1 LTRATWVFL
10 ACSGWLAGCGGASD
24 TAAKNRTFYDWSVSA
39 GPAAA
44 AQFEQRYPPLDQ
56 AEGPQTP
63 EYIGVTVLRG
73 GIRLSRP
80 RSWSIR
86 EANSDPGQA
95 FIQYVSP
102 RAYSFAIYER
112 PDPPT
117 ELWRNVLSRFEDDVG
132 SVGAK
137 IIGRRVPFATARGQG
152 RAFTIE
158 RNVEASK
165 RPFVSH
171 SREVLLRSDRRVVL
185 VQTVHEGETLAGID
199 EELMRVL
206 TTLEVL

>member
-1 LTRATWVFL
+1 LTRATWVVL
-10 ACSGWLAGCGGASD
+10 ACSGSLAGCGGAPD
-24 TAAKNRTFYDWSVSA
+24 AAAKNRTFYDWTVSA

-44 AQFEQRYPPLDQ
+44 AQFEQRFPRLDQ
-56 AEGPQTP
+56 PEGPQSP

-73 GIRLSRP
+73 GVRLSRP
-80 RSWSIR
+80 KAWSIR
-86 EANSDPGQA
+86 EASSDPGQA

-102 RAYSFAIYER
+102 RAYSFAIYEK
-112 PDPPT
+112 PDAPD

-137 IIGRRVPFATARGQG
+137 ITGRRVPFATAGGQG
-152 RAFTIE
+152 RAYSIE

-165 RPFVSH
+165 RPFISH
-171 SREVLLRSDRRVVL
+171 SREVLLRGANRIVL

-199 EELMRVL
+199 DELMRVL
-206 TTLEVL
+206 TSLEVL